1 MTIQMPQLPEHDPND
16 AVESA
21 VVSRLA
27 GNWGKRAT
35 VKKPEPDLDDLFD
48 LAKHDYPEALIP
60 FADHDV
66 YRALPETTQERIRAW
81 GWIAFNKNVMDVEQH
96 VVNPGFALLAAD
108 AFDTGMGDVL
118 AVAVTQAMVDEQ
130 YHTLMH
136 LNASALTRRQR
147 GWAMPDRTLPV
158 SATVRRQRA
167 AQLGAAD
174 ESAAALSTLAYTTVA
189 EISITSY
196 LDLIEDDEAI
206 QPVNRATVKLHNR
219 DEHCHASIADEMAA
233 IVFETLS
240 AGDRRHFLDGLAAG
254 MDAFSSN
261 DFGTWAAILRAEGVV
276 DADRML
282 ADTAADDTRRQ
293 LVQDYSGIRSLCRR
307 LDVED
312 EIGIAWT

>member
-1 MTIQMPQLPEHDPND
+1 MAID
-16 AVESA
+16 
-21 VVSRLA
+21 
-27 GNWGKRAT
+27 
-35 VKKPEPDLDDLFD
+35 
-48 LAKHDYPEALIP
+48 
-60 FADHDV
+60 
-66 YRALPETTQERIRAW
+66 
-81 GWIAFNKNVMDVEQH
+81 
-96 VVNPGFALLAAD
+96 
-108 AFDTGMGDVL
+108 L

-147 GWAMPDRTLPV
+147 GWAMPDGTLPV

-167 AQLGAAD
+167 AQLGAVD

-240 AGDRRHFLDGLAAG
+240 AGDRRHFLGGLAAG

>member
-1 MTIQMPQLPEHDPND
+1 MSIEKPPLPEHDPND
-16 AVESA
+16 PVESA
-21 VVSRLA
+21 VVTRLA
-27 GNWGKRAT
+27 GNWGNRAT

-48 LAKHDYPEALIP
+48 HSKHDYPEALIP
-60 FADHDV
+60 FADHDT
-66 YRALPETTQERIRAW
+66 YRNLPEETKERIRAW

-96 VVNPGFALLAAD
+96 VVNPGFGLLARD

-147 GWAMPDRTLPV
+147 GWSMLDRTLPF

-167 AQLGAAD
+167 AQLASDNA
-174 ESAAALSTLAYTTVA
+174 SSAALSALAYTTVA

-196 LDLIEDDEAI
+196 LDLIEDDETI

-219 DEHCHASIADEMAA
+219 DEYCHASIADEMAA
-233 IVFETLS
+233 VVF
-240 AGDRRHFLDGLAAG
+240 AGLGPDDRRCFLDGLAGG
-254 MDAFSSN
+254 MDAFSST
-261 DFGTWAAILRAEGVV
+261 DFTTWSAILQAERV
-276 DADRML
+276 DGAERML
-282 ADTAADDTRRQ
+282 ADTAADTSRRQ

-312 EIGIAWT
+312 EIGIDWA

>member
-1 MTIQMPQLPEHDPND
+1 MIDMPSLPAHDPD
-16 AVESA
+16 DLVESA

-27 GNWGKRAT
+27 GNWSNRAT

-48 LAKHDYPEALIP
+48 HSKHDYPEDLIP
-60 FADHDV
+60 FAEHDV
-66 YRALPETTQERIRAW
+66 YVGLPETTKDRIRAW

-96 VVNPGFALLAAD
+96 VVNPGFSLLAQD

-147 GWAMPDRTLPV
+147 GWAMPERALPF
-158 SATVRRQRA
+158 SATVRRRAA
-167 AQLGAAD
+167 AQLEAD
-174 ESAAALSTLAYTTVA
+174 NPTEAALSALAYMTVA

-196 LDLIEDDEAI
+196 LDLIEDNESI

-219 DEHCHASIADEMAA
+219 DEYCHASIADEMAV
-233 IVFETLS
+233 IVFEKLKSTE
-240 AGDRRHFLDGLAAG
+240 RRFFLDGLAAG
-254 MDAFSSN
+254 MNAFSAT
-261 DFGTWAAILRAEGVV
+261 DFSTWEAILECEGV
-276 DADRML
+276 AGKDRML
-282 ADTAADDTRRQ
+282 DDTRNDHTRRQ
-293 LVQDYSGIRSLCRR
+293 LVQDYTGIRSLCRK

-312 EIGIAWT
+312 EIGIAWA